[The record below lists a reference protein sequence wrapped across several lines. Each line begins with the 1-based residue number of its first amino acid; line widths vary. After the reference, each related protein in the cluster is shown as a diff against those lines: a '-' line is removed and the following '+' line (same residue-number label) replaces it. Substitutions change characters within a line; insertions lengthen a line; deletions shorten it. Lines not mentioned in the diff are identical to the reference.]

1 MKRKLSLLFIV
12 MLALMVM
19 PLGVA
24 QAAPP
29 TQTED
34 GQEYFVQADDWL
46 SKLADRYY
54 GDIFAW
60 PTILEATNARAAE
73 DDSFAVIE
81 NPDIIEIG
89 QKLWIPTAAM
99 EAEAM
104 EAEATDE
111 EAMDAEAT
119 DEEAMEAE
127 ATDEEAMEAEA
138 TDEEAMEAGEPTSYA
153 LPGEAVFPEGVA
165 YNPASGLFYV
175 GSTTDGAIFEGDVA
189 SGEVTVFSEGGADG
203 RTTAIG
209 MKVDDQ
215 GQLWVAG
222 GGTGQMFVYNT
233 ADGSLIA
240 NFTTPEAE
248 ATFIND
254 VIVTPSGA
262 YFTDSFRPFLFRATD
277 TSGGQLEP
285 WIDFTGSALEYAE
298 GFNLNGI
305 VATEDGSSLITVHSG
320 RGELYRIDIET
331 QEVTQIDL
339 GDATVTAGDGIL
351 LVGNTL
357 YVSRNSAGE
366 IVPVELS
373 EDLSQGTVGT
383 GFSDPSLIYPTTIA
397 AVGDGTLLVVNS
409 QFNNREGTP
418 VLPFSVSQI
427 PIP

>member
-1 MKRKLSLLFIV
+1 MKRKSYLLFIV
-12 MLALMVM
+12 MLALMAM
-19 PLGVA
+19 SLGIA

-29 TQTED
+29 SQAEE

-99 EAEAM
+99 EA
-104 EAEATDE
+104 
-111 EAMDAEAT
+111 
-119 DEEAMEAE
+119 
-127 ATDEEAMEAEA
+127 EAMEAEA

-305 VATEDGSSLITVHSG
+305 AATEDGSSLITVHSG